1 MCEAAKW
8 AIVSKN
14 VVFQDDSKPAFQTTG
29 VYMCSWASTLFL
41 LDLFEQD
48 GGVIHMS
55 CWLWLKE
62 GVWSS

>member
-29 VYMCSWASTLFL
+29 VYMCSWASAFFL

-55 CWLWLKE
+55 
-62 GVWSS
+62 

>member
-14 VVFQDDSKPAFQTTG
+14 VMFQDDSKSAFQTTG
-29 VYMCSWASTLFL
+29 VDMCSWASAFFL
-41 LDLFEQD
+41 LDLFERD

-55 CWLWLKE
+55 
-62 GVWSS
+62 